1 MNFEKIYRVRRAGWS
16 QLQWSVY
23 TNEWNA
29 INFLPET
36 DANTLLNMIKSI
48 QDKMPT
54 GKKLNIMIDK
64 TSDVPRPKMKE
75 YIEDN
80 GHKKVTLLS
89 KADVVVV
96 RRETAK
102 LLLNS
107 KFESVR
113 FISDKD
119 KSRIDKLNTN
129 KLYLDVKGH
138 NENNM
143 DQEYFDV
150 KNNCTEE
157 VGMMFTA
164 YRTKIVNEGI
174 AFLMSLVGSGKTL
187 VYDDAF
193 LNTLNKD
200 GLDLDDEVFET
211 LSGMLLSK
219 DNETFKLGIEML
231 GNVNLENN
239 LFRISLL
246 MNKTFTQTSRFSA
259 LSQYQ
264 SKNFKSLLGYLDAQ
278 GIRWNQ
284 GWERYGLS
292 MYNKF
297 RNTEYEK
304 NIKQYIVDCINKQFS
319 KLMGNDATEVVNII
333 FK

>member
-1 MNFEKIYRVRRAGWS
+1 MVNG
-16 QLQWSVY
+16 
-23 TNEWNA
+23 
-29 INFLPET
+29 
-36 DANTLLNMIKSI
+36 I

-75 YIEDN
+75 FIQDN

-102 LLLNS
+102 LILNTSLQSFKFLSKNDSTRLNS
-107 KFESVR
+107 SVTKR
-113 FISDKD
+113 MIFDPNQND
-119 KSRIDKLNTN
+119 
-129 KLYLDVKGH
+129 
-138 NENNM
+138 NNM
-143 DQEYFDV
+143 DQEWFDV
-150 KNNCTEE
+150 KGRCTDE
-157 VGMMFTA
+157 VGLMFNS
-164 YRTKIVNEGI
+164 YRTKVVNEGI

-200 GLDLDDEVFET
+200 GLDLDNEIFET
-211 LSGMLLSK
+211 LQGMLLSN
-219 DNETFKLGIEML
+219 DTETFKLGIEML
-231 GNVNLENN
+231 GNVNLESN
-239 LFRISLL
+239 LFKISLL
-246 MNKTFTQTSRFSA
+246 MNEVFTKTNRFNA
-259 LSQYQ
+259 LSQYS
-264 SKNFKSLLGYLDAQ
+264 SKNFKSLLGYLDAN

-284 GWERYGLS
+284 KWEMYGMS

-297 RNTEYEK
+297 KDTEYAYS
-304 NIKQYIVDCINKQFS
+304 IKQYMVRCINTQFS
-319 KLMGNDATEVVNII
+319 KLMKNDAVEITDII